1 MGAALFVTFIVLP
14 AALVL
19 AASLGLPRL
28 LEGRRQKAYA
38 DFCLS
43 RGYQYV
49 PKRKDATLPFVDLV
63 GMFKDGASHAW
74 RDEISGQLK
83 FHPFTAFE
91 YQYITGAGRP
101 RFVFNRAMI
110 HWRLDG
116 TSLPRFTLVP
126 ASTYLFR
133 IGRDPNAVD
142 FPDDSAFARAYLL
155 TGEDQAAIRGVFTPQ
170 LRATMTAMKGQFV
183 SAQGPDV
190 FWWQERRL
198 PSANGF
204 DAFLNEGAQVVELFA
219 PS

>member
-1 MGAALFVTFIVLP
+1 MGAALFVALIVLP
-14 AALVL
+14 AALLL
-19 AASLGLPRL
+19 AAGLGLPRL

-38 DFCLS
+38 EFCLS
-43 RGYQYV
+43 RGYRYV
-49 PKRKDATLPFVDLV
+49 PQRKDATIPFVDLV
-63 GMFKDGASHAW
+63 GMFKDGAKRTW

-91 YQYITGAGRP
+91 YQYVTGAGRS
-101 RFVFNRAMI
+101 RTVFNCAMI

-116 TSLPRFTLVP
+116 TELPRFTLVP

-133 IGRDPNAVD
+133 IGRDPNDVD
-142 FPDDSAFARAYLL
+142 FPDDTGFAKAYLL
-155 TGEDQAAIRGVFTPQ
+155 TGEDQAAIRGLFTPQ

-183 SAQGPDV
+183 TARSADV

-198 PSANGF
+198 PSANDF
-204 DAFLNEGAQVVELFA
+204 DAFLNEGAQVLELLA